1 MDLCLKEFKGDPKT
15 ISIKLQKRLLH
26 LSKDLGTCQ
35 GGRTPSLL
43 LLLLLLLL
51 FLIIIVIVIII
62 IIIIII
68 IITIIINGLYG
79 EAAPQWEVHE
89 RGTFS
94 FKNGI

>member
-1 MDLCLKEFKGDPKT
+1 MDLCLKEFKSDPIT

-43 LLLLLLLL
+43 LLLL
-51 FLIIIVIVIII
+51 FLISILIVIII
-62 IIIIII
+62 LLLLII
-68 IITIIINGLYG
+68 IITIINGLYG
-79 EAAPQWEVHE
+79 EAAPQWKVHE

>member
-1 MDLCLKEFKGDPKT
+1 MDLCLKEFKSDPIT

-35 GGRTPSLL
+35 GGRTLS
-43 LLLLLLLL
+43 LLLLLL
-51 FLIIIVIVIII
+51 FLISILIVIII
-62 IIIIII
+62 LLLII
-68 IITIIINGLYG
+68 IITIINGLYG
-79 EAAPQWEVHE
+79 EAAPQWKVHE

>member
-1 MDLCLKEFKGDPKT
+1 MDLCLKEFKSDPIT

-43 LLLLLLLL
+43 LLLL
-51 FLIIIVIVIII
+51 FLISILIVIII
-62 IIIIII
+62 LLLLII
-68 IITIIINGLYG
+68 IITIINGLYE
-79 EAAPQWEVHE
+79 EAAPQWKVHE

>member
-51 FLIIIVIVIII
+51 FFIIILIVII

>member
-1 MDLCLKEFKGDPKT
+1 MDLCLKEFKGDPIT

-51 FLIIIVIVIII
+51 FLIIILIVIIV
-62 IIIIII
+62 IIIII

>member
-43 LLLLLLLL
+43 LLLLLL
-51 FLIIIVIVIII
+51 FLIIILIVII

>member
-1 MDLCLKEFKGDPKT
+1 MDLCLKEFKGDPKS

-26 LSKDLGTCQ
+26 LTKDLGTWQ

-51 FLIIIVIVIII
+51 LFLIIILIV

-68 IITIIINGLYG
+68 IITIIINGLYV

>member
-1 MDLCLKEFKGDPKT
+1 MDLCLKEFKGDPIT

-43 LLLLLLLL
+43 LLLLL
-51 FLIIIVIVIII
+51 FLIIILIVIII

-68 IITIIINGLYG
+68 TITIIINGLYG
-79 EAAPQWEVHE
+79 EAAPQWKVHE

>member
-1 MDLCLKEFKGDPKT
+1 MDLCLKEFEGDPIT

-35 GGRTPSLL
+35 GGRTAS
-43 LLLLLLLL
+43 LLLLL
-51 FLIIIVIVIII
+51 FLIIILIVIII

-68 IITIIINGLYG
+68 VITIIINGLYG
-79 EAAPQWEVHE
+79 EAAPQWKVHE